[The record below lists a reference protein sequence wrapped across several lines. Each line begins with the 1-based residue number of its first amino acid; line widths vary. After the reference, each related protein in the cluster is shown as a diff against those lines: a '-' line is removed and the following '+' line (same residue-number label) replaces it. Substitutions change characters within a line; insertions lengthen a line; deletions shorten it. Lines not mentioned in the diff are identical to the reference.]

1 MATNART
8 FYFDEET
15 YSNLGLLA
23 GMKRS
28 SRSSVI
34 RSMIYEE
41 VRQIRNRQGSAKRP
55 RSQGD
60 RPRAA
65 HSLGQID
72 RQSRTKKRRLRQRL
86 PHANDRPTI
95 QLPSQDL
102 KIGQI

>member
-41 VRQIRNRQGSAKRP
+41 FAR
-55 RSQGD
+55 
-60 RPRAA
+60 
-65 HSLGQID
+65 
-72 RQSRTKKRRLRQRL
+72 
-86 PHANDRPTI
+86 
-95 QLPSQDL
+95 
-102 KIGQI
+102 